1 MNIETAKQIKIF
13 EYLASLGHY
22 PIEAESN
29 NKWLKYYSPFREE
42 RNPSFEVKVTGDYY
56 KDFGRD
62 EKAGDIINLVSR
74 LHNTDTAG
82 ALKILEAYS
91 QQNHTPK
98 PMFFVHE
105 QKIKKAN
112 TKPPVP
118 TYHQTPINDPKL
130 MVYLA
135 IDRAIP
141 AKVWQNVPELS
152 QIIYCPMGAR
162 HDIRYSNIA
171 FQNDLGGFELRNREF
186 KGTIGQKAITTIQ
199 GLENEKLTLFE
210 GFMDYLSFIA
220 HYGRKPKSKT
230 IVLNS
235 LSNLHKVSQA
245 LAQYKQINLFLDNDE
260 AGEKATA
267 QIISEHPEAVN
278 WSKIIYPNDDDF
290 NMFIWHKPEHLK
302 LVQQYESS
310 Y

>member
-13 EYLASLGHY
+13 EYLASLGHH

-29 NKWLKYYSPFREE
+29 SKWLKYYSPFRKE

-82 ALKILEAYS
+82 ALKILEAFS
-91 QQNHTPK
+91 QQNQPPK

-105 QKIKKAN
+105 HKINKAMS
-112 TKPPVP
+112 KPPAP
-118 TYHQTPINDPKL
+118 TYHQTTINDPKL

-141 AKVWQNVPELS
+141 AKVWQDVPELS

-162 HDIRYSNIA
+162 YKVSYSNIA

-199 GLENEKLTLFE
+199 GQENNKLILFE
-210 GFMDYLSFIA
+210 GFIDYLSFIA
-220 HYGRKPKSKT
+220 HYGRKPHSKT

-235 LSNLHKVSQA
+235 LTNLHKVSPT
-245 LAQYKQINLFLDNDE
+245 LAQYEKIHLFLDNDE
-260 AGEKATA
+260 AGNKAAA
-267 QIISEHPEAVN
+267 QIMKEHPQAVD
-278 WSKIIYPNDDDF
+278 WSKVIYPEDDDL